1 MEIQSAFV
9 TGAFDSTKEIW
20 KKAIEYLGIQ
30 NTDGRTHIK
39 RMGTNQIQIFQYEE
53 VDKKS
58 IFESSDNHEL
68 LLSTFAVTH
77 FFILDA
83 NRVRDS
89 VNASF
94 SIIMAS
100 YV

>member
-9 TGAFDSTKEIW
+9 TGAFDSTQEIW

-58 IFESSDNHEL
+58 IFESSANHK
-68 LLSTFAVTH
+68 TKV
-77 FFILDA
+77 I
-83 NRVRDS
+83 
-89 VNASF
+89 ASF
-94 SIIMAS
+94 KGRAIGNKKKWVRLKS
-100 YV
+100 

>member
-1 MEIQSAFV
+1 MEIKSAFL
-9 TGAFDSTKEIW
+9 TGAFDSTQEIW

-58 IFESSDNHEL
+58 IFESSANHK
-68 LLSTFAVTH
+68 TKV
-77 FFILDA
+77 I
-83 NRVRDS
+83 
-89 VNASF
+89 ASF
-94 SIIMAS
+94 TGRAIGNKKKW
-100 YV
+100 VRLKT

>member
-1 MEIQSAFV
+1 MEIKAAFV

-20 KKAIEYLGIQ
+20 TKAIEYLGIQ

-58 IFESSDNHEL
+58 IFGCSANHK
-68 LLSTFAVTH
+68 TKV
-77 FFILDA
+77 I
-83 NRVRDS
+83 
-89 VNASF
+89 ASF
-94 SIIMAS
+94 TGREIGNKKKWVRLKS
-100 YV
+100 

>member
-9 TGAFDSTKEIW
+9 TGAFDSTQEIW

-39 RMGTNQIQIFQYEE
+39 RIGTNQIQIFQYDV

-58 IFESSDNHEL
+58 IFESSANHK
-68 LLSTFAVTH
+68 TKV
-77 FFILDA
+77 I
-83 NRVRDS
+83 
-89 VNASF
+89 ASF
-94 SIIMAS
+94 TGREMGNKKKWIKNN
-100 YV
+100 

>member
-1 MEIQSAFV
+1 MEIQAAFV

-58 IFESSDNHEL
+58 IFESSANHK
-68 LLSTFAVTH
+68 TKV
-77 FFILDA
+77 I
-83 NRVRDS
+83 
-89 VNASF
+89 ASF
-94 SIIMAS
+94 TGRAIGNKKKW
-100 YV
+100 VKL

>member
-1 MEIQSAFV
+1 MEIKVAFV

-53 VDKKS
+53 VAKKS
-58 IFESSDNHEL
+58 IFENSANHK
-68 LLSTFAVTH
+68 TKV
-77 FFILDA
+77 I
-83 NRVRDS
+83 
-89 VNASF
+89 ASF
-94 SIIMAS
+94 KGRAIGNKKKW
-100 YV
+100 VRLKT

>member
-9 TGAFDSTKEIW
+9 TGAFDSTQEIW

-39 RMGTNQIQIFQYEE
+39 RMGTNKIQIFQYEE

-58 IFESSDNHEL
+58 IFESSANHKTKL
-68 LLSTFAVTH
+68 
-77 FFILDA
+77 I
-83 NRVRDS
+83 
-89 VNASF
+89 ASF
-94 SIIMAS
+94 TGRAIGNKKKW
-100 YV
+100 VKL

>member
-9 TGAFDSTKEIW
+9 TGAFDSTQEIW

-53 VDKKS
+53 IDKKS
-58 IFESSDNHEL
+58 IFDN
-68 LLSTFAVTH
+68 S
-77 FFILDA
+77 A
-83 NRVRDS
+83 NHKIKVI
-89 VNASF
+89 ASF
-94 SIIMAS
+94 AGRDIGNKKKWVRS
-100 YV
+100 

>member
-58 IFESSDNHEL
+58 IFESSANHK
-68 LLSTFAVTH
+68 TKV
-77 FFILDA
+77 I
-83 NRVRDS
+83 
-89 VNASF
+89 ASF
-94 SIIMAS
+94 TGRAIGNKKKWVRLKS
-100 YV
+100 

>member
-1 MEIQSAFV
+1 MEIQVAFV

-53 VDKKS
+53 VDKKY
-58 IFESSDNHEL
+58 IFESSANHK
-68 LLSTFAVTH
+68 TKV
-77 FFILDA
+77 I
-83 NRVRDS
+83 
-89 VNASF
+89 ASF
-94 SIIMAS
+94 TGRAIGNKKKWVRLKS
-100 YV
+100 